1 MSLSRNAIVP
11 SLTVPDIT
19 AEMEYKLT
27 EIAAGRLSLM
37 DYTDQVINMVHENI
51 QFAEQYEFS
60 EQKKKAGFS
69 A

>member
-1 MSLSRNAIVP
+1 M
-11 SLTVPDIT
+11 PDIT